1 MPLFWI
7 GLGSVVLVMGL
18 WFLMVWAV
26 SSKDG
31 WRQ

>member
-1 MPLFWI
+1 MALIWV
-7 GLGSVVLVMGL
+7 GLGLVVLVMGL
-18 WFLMVWAV
+18 WFLMVWAI